1 MDANAWGA
9 QWKNARNAKQTAKNA
24 MENHP
29 VPSYNIW
36 KTNGQRCRYGDKRKT
51 IWPGLG
57 GLLDANGSSCAAAHR
72 ILTGRRCS
80 DGFDQLAR
88 MGKWELSLE
97 ALALKPQWG
106 ELFSDEEANE
116 ALHRLMEAGCRF
128 L

>member
-1 MDANAWGA
+1 
-9 QWKNARNAKQTAKNA
+9 
-24 MENHP
+24 
-29 VPSYNIW
+29 
-36 KTNGQRCRYGDKRKT
+36 
-51 IWPGLG
+51 
-57 GLLDANGSSCAAAHR
+57 
-72 ILTGRRCS
+72 
-80 DGFDQLAR
+80 

>member
-1 MDANAWGA
+1 METKEKRFGRAWEACWTQMD
-9 QWKNARNAKQTAKNA
+9 
-24 MENHP
+24 
-29 VPSYNIW
+29 
-36 KTNGQRCRYGDKRKT
+36 
-51 IWPGLG
+51 
-57 GLLDANGSSCAAAHR
+57 LLDIPTVRMRELASRMGPCAAAHR